1 MIRFIRKFFTHKG
14 ASGAG
19 RHSATHDA
27 DFYPTTAPYDFV
39 GAKRRRRPLPDQIG
53 RIFVPLSVMKETDNV
68 MKRFGRENR
77 ECYVWWGGYYTDGY
91 GQVVTAIWPEVQTD
105 FGRIHLTNRQLGV
118 LNGQLRTLDQILLV
132 ELHTHPPEANG
143 QNAVDAANPAATY
156 PGFISIVVPDFALP
170 NLWDLR
176 NTYVYEYIQNNQWR
190 ELLRDEIEEK
200 FVLEPQ
206 GVGLEV

>member
-1 MIRFIRKFFTHKG
+1 M
-14 ASGAG
+14 
-19 RHSATHDA
+19 
-27 DFYPTTAPYDFV
+27 
-39 GAKRRRRPLPDQIG
+39 
-53 RIFVPLSVMKETDNV
+53 PLSVMKETHSV
-68 MKRFGRENR
+68 MRRFGRENR
-77 ECYVWWGGYYTDGY
+77 ECYVWWGGYYADGY
-91 GQVVTAIWPEVQTD
+91 GQVVTAIWPEVQTE

-118 LNGQLRTLDQILLV
+118 LNGQLRTLDQILLA
-132 ELHTHPPEANG
+132 ELHTHPPRANG
-143 QNAVDAANPAATY
+143 QNEVDAANPAVTY